1 MRVAVLGLGLVGGSV
16 ARALDAGVA
25 PGVAAVVGA
34 AGPAGGAAHTVV
46 GHDPVEGERA
56 RADGLAVAATVEEA
70 VDGADLV
77 VLAAP
82 VDANDALL
90 GRLPAGCLVTDVG
103 SVKEPLVRRW
113 AQLEAPPALVPGH
126 PMAGAESAGWAAS
139 RADLFDGAR
148 WVLCPGPW
156 ASAQQWL
163 TVCRLV
169 LGLGAVVVP
178 TDPARHD
185 RAAAAISHA
194 PHLVAAAVAA
204 SAAAAGPLALA
215 LGAGSFRDLT
225 RVTASPPGRTAAF
238 CRSNALPTAA
248 AVQDVVDRLQDVVR
262 ALLEGDDVTGLL
274 LEGHAARA
282 RYDEARTADG
292 GPESTSS
299 VDDDDPDWASPLLA
313 LGASGGVVSG
323 VCGDVL
329 TLRGPA

>member
-1 MRVAVLGLGLVGGSV
+1 MR
-16 ARALDAGVA
+16 R
-25 PGVAAVVGA
+25 
-34 AGPAGGAAHTVV
+34 
-46 GHDPVEGERA
+46 
-56 RADGLAVAATVEEA
+56 RADV
-70 VDGADLV
+70 V

-82 VDANDALL
+82 VDVNDALL
-90 GRLPAGCLVTDVG
+90 ARLPAGCLVTDVG

-113 AQLEAPPALVPGH
+113 EQLPAPPGLVPGH
-126 PMAGAESAGWAAS
+126 PMAGAETAGWAAS
-139 RADLFDGAR
+139 RSDLFAGAR

-178 TDPARHD
+178 ADPSRHD

-215 LGAGSFRDLT
+215 LAAGSFRDLT
-225 RVTASPPGRTAAF
+225 RITASPPGRTAAF
-238 CRSNALPTAA
+238 CRANALPTAA
-248 AVQDVVDRLQDVVR
+248 AVQDVVQRLEDVVR

-282 RYDEARTADG
+282 RYDESRAASPG
-292 GPESTSS
+292 HPESTTTVSP
-299 VDDDDPDWASPLLA
+299 DDPDWATALLA
-313 LGASGGVVSG
+313 LGEAGGVVTG
-323 VCGDVL
+323 LRDGVL
-329 TLRGPA
+329 TVRRPA